1 MVALGMEKV
10 WCIDLYQSSTS
21 GHVHSSFD
29 EKIGRMDEP
38 ERRAKEGEKM
48 CMCRKRKLY
57 KFFFLPRRFEYSY
70 EIWINDENE
79 YSKLLKIIFFDIW
92 DVIRR
97 PLVSWWYWL
106 LEWRGKQ
113 ELTFMQGCF
122 LRNTVWTNVKG
133 IGNWDWQ
140 TWKSFR
146 ETPQKKSFIFLTNY
160 RAERVGVLHPCC
172 RRLLQ
177 NWKKFIRYNSSDFFP
192 PFTLSL

>member
-1 MVALGMEKV
+1 M
-10 WCIDLYQSSTS
+10 
-21 GHVHSSFD
+21 
-29 EKIGRMDEP
+29 
-38 ERRAKEGEKM
+38 
-48 CMCRKRKLY
+48 
-57 KFFFLPRRFEYSY
+57 PRRFEYSY

-122 LRNTVWTNVKG
+122 PRNTVWTNVKG

-146 ETPQKKSFIFLTNY
+146 ETPKKKFYLFNQLPCGTCMSTSPLLSSASAKLKKIHSLQFFRLFSPLLPFRYRILFFENSNNEKVWFWSIFLAPAF
-160 RAERVGVLHPCC
+160 RGLILRV
-172 RRLLQ
+172 LLF
-177 NWKKFIRYNSSDFFP
+177 KFHCSHVGAGLIFIDK
-192 PFTLSL
+192 